1 MAVNTF
7 RLPDPGEG
15 LVEADIVSWRVE
27 VGDEVKINDILLEV
41 ETSKSVV
48 ELPTPFA
55 GTVTALLVNEGDTV
69 DVGTPII
76 TIDDGVAASAAG
88 DDGVAASAADDDG
101 AAASAAGDDGPAGA
115 RGEGDSAEPA
125 PAGQPRVPNLVGY
138 GTRTTGTKRRP
149 RKSAGPDQA
158 GAQVHDQL
166 ADTFSTGAPVSR
178 RADHRQSLGRPTAG
192 TGTSETVARPLPAP
206 GPASRE
212 AVLSGVAPL
221 AKPPVR
227 KLAKDLGVDL
237 ASISGSGERGV
248 ITRDDVERAAAVG
261 AGSPP
266 ADIAM
271 LPTEPAVAAGPA
283 EPGRSETRVPIKG
296 VRKAM
301 ADAMVQSAFTAPHVS
316 VSTTCDV
323 SATVEL
329 VERLRQRREFRDI
342 KVSPL
347 LIVAGAVCL
356 ALKRTP
362 QMNSAWDE
370 AAGEVVLKHGVNL
383 GIAAATPR
391 GLLVPNVKAADSLS
405 LDQLAQAINSI
416 VGTAREGKIQPADMD
431 GGTFTITNIGVFGVD
446 AGTPI
451 LNPGESGILCIGQIA
466 RRPWVVGGE
475 EDERI
480 EPRWVTTLTVSFDH
494 RLADGEQGS
503 IFLADV
509 AAILTDPGLALL
521 YQASRTTP

>member
-1 MAVNTF
+1 
-7 RLPDPGEG
+7 
-15 LVEADIVSWRVE
+15 
-27 VGDEVKINDILLEV
+27 
-41 ETSKSVV
+41 
-48 ELPTPFA
+48 
-55 GTVTALLVNEGDTV
+55 
-69 DVGTPII
+69 
-76 TIDDGVAASAAG
+76 
-88 DDGVAASAADDDG
+88 
-101 AAASAAGDDGPAGA
+101 
-115 RGEGDSAEPA
+115 
-125 PAGQPRVPNLVGY
+125 
-138 GTRTTGTKRRP
+138 
-149 RKSAGPDQA
+149 
-158 GAQVHDQL
+158 
-166 ADTFSTGAPVSR
+166 
-178 RADHRQSLGRPTAG
+178 
-192 TGTSETVARPLPAP
+192 
-206 GPASRE
+206 
-212 AVLSGVAPL
+212 
-221 AKPPVR
+221 
-227 KLAKDLGVDL
+227 
-237 ASISGSGERGV
+237 
-248 ITRDDVERAAAVG
+248 
-261 AGSPP
+261 
-266 ADIAM
+266 M
-271 LPTEPAVAAGPA
+271 LPTEPAVAARPA

-391 GLLVPNVKAADSLS
+391 GLLVPNVKGADSLS